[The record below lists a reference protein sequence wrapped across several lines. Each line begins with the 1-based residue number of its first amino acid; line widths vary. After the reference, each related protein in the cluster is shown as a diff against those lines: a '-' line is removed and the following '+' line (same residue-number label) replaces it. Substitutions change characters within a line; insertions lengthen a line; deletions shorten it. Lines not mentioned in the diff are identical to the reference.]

1 MGKRNNLGQ
10 SAVEYIFLLAVVM
23 TLITVVTK
31 SDMFNKYLGQEGI
44 IFQSAIQ
51 GYEFAYQN
59 GLSREDKEKNY
70 NPSRPNLNH
79 PSFVH
84 GGNTRFFAPD
94 SKYPVR

>member
-23 TLITVVTK
+23 TLIAVVTK
-31 SDMFNKYLGQEGI
+31 SDMFKRYLGQDGV
-44 IFQSAIQ
+44 IFQTAINS
-51 GYEFAYQN
+51 YEFSYQN
-59 GLSREDKEKNY
+59 GLSRENKEPNY
-70 NPSRPNLNH
+70 NPTRPNLNH

-84 GGNTRFFAPD
+84 DGNTRFFAPN